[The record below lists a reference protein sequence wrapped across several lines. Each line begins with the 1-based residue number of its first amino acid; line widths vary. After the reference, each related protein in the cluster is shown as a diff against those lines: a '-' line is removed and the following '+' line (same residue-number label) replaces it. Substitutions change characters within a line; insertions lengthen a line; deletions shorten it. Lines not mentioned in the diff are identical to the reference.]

1 MKKKWI
7 FIIIAAILLICLV
20 FGGIYAFRR
29 IRDYAAG
36 RVIKELAQTEE
47 VKKYEEQIKSEAKKL
62 QEPGE
67 NAEAA
72 ETPKPESTKAPEA
85 KPKSVWDEPLVQNV
99 YARFSASEVSTVT
112 GMLAGGLTREEK
124 RYIKSLVYSR
134 VSAAEISQLME
145 IYNRYY

>member
-7 FIIIAAILLICLV
+7 FIISAVLIICLV
-20 FGGIYAFRR
+20 FGGIVAFRKV
-29 IRDYAAG
+29 RDYAAG

-47 VKKYEEQIKSEAKKL
+47 VKKYEEQIKNKVEEEAG
-62 QEPGE
+62 Q
-67 NAEAA
+67 NIEATEA
-72 ETPKPESTKAPEA
+72 VPTPESTKAPEV
-85 KPKSVWDEPLVQNV
+85 KRKSVWDEPLVQNV

-124 RYIKSLVYSR
+124 RYIKGLVYSR

-145 IYNRYY
+145 IYNKYY